1 MPTYSQAPVDS
12 YLAFLEE
19 ITEYEEKSI
28 EEISAQAATINDEEI
43 ALPSYLSSP
52 DQSDHEND
60 LSEEPSIYYVIAFRG
75 DAQYYTARD
84 HTLITQGLLYR
95 WTEHSILTLTTG
107 GGFFT
112 LIMPHKLTQAL

>member
-43 ALPSYLSSP
+43 ALPSYLSSL
-52 DQSDHEND
+52 DQSDHKND
-60 LSEEPSIYYVIAFRG
+60 LGEGPSIYYVIECRG
-75 DAQYYTARD
+75 
-84 HTLITQGLLYR
+84 ISINVSSFVEFER
-95 WTEHSILTLTTG
+95 WWVLKSKIFGQESTYSKE
-107 GGFFT
+107 
-112 LIMPHKLTQAL
+112 KV

>member
-1 MPTYSQAPVDS
+1 MQKSTRKYSNGLDWSSEAADLTERRNFKIGFYVKFGFNKLSDYSNAELPLPTYSQAPVDS

-52 DQSDHEND
+52 DKSDHEND
-60 LSEEPSIYYVIAFRG
+60 LSEEPSI
-75 DAQYYTARD
+75 
-84 HTLITQGLLYR
+84 IT
-95 WTEHSILTLTTG
+95 
-107 GGFFT
+107 
-112 LIMPHKLTQAL
+112 

>member
-28 EEISAQAATINDEEI
+28 EEISTQAATINDEEI

-60 LSEEPSIYYVIAFRG
+60 LSEEPSIYHVIAFRG
-75 DAQYYTARD
+75 DAQNYTG
-84 HTLITQGLLYR
+84 T
-95 WTEHSILTLTTG
+95 IL
-107 GGFFT
+107 
-112 LIMPHKLTQAL
+112 

>member
-28 EEISAQAATINDEEI
+28 EEVSAQAATINDEEI

-60 LSEEPSIYYVIAFRG
+60 LGEGPSIYYVVDCKGMIQIVTIHA
-75 DAQYYTARD
+75 
-84 HTLITQGLLYR
+84 
-95 WTEHSILTLTTG
+95 ILK
-107 GGFFT
+107 
-112 LIMPHKLTQAL
+112 HV

>member
-28 EEISAQAATINDEEI
+28 EKISAQAATINDEEI

-75 DAQYYTARD
+75 NAQYLLSGTFKKAR
-84 HTLITQGLLYR
+84 
-95 WTEHSILTLTTG
+95 S
-107 GGFFT
+107 
-112 LIMPHKLTQAL
+112 

>member
-28 EEISAQAATINDEEI
+28 EKISAQASTINDEEI

-52 DQSDHEND
+52 DQSEND
-60 LSEEPSIYYVIAFRG
+60 LSEEPSVYYVIAFRG
-75 DAQYYTARD
+75 DAQYYT
-84 HTLITQGLLYR
+84 HYSTPFKIITSQKYSYL
-95 WTEHSILTLTTG
+95 LTL
-107 GGFFT
+107 
-112 LIMPHKLTQAL
+112 

>member
-19 ITEYEEKSI
+19 ITEYEAKSI

-75 DAQYYTARD
+75 DADIKIVATCRD
-84 HTLITQGLLYR
+84 VGSFFNPGGL
-95 WTEHSILTLTTG
+95 
-107 GGFFT
+107 
-112 LIMPHKLTQAL
+112 AVV

>member
-60 LSEEPSIYYVIAFRG
+60 LSEEPFIYYVLLVESVQDF
-75 DAQYYTARD
+75 
-84 HTLITQGLLYR
+84 LIKLDIKPLMHLL
-95 WTEHSILTLTTG
+95 EIVLFH
-107 GGFFT
+107 
-112 LIMPHKLTQAL
+112 

>member
-28 EEISAQAATINDEEI
+28 EEISTQAATINDEEI
-43 ALPSYLSSP
+43 AELPSYLSSP

-60 LSEEPSIYYVIAFRG
+60 LSEEPSINYVIAFRG
-75 DAQYYTARD
+75 DAQYYTHYSTPFEIVKYI
-84 HTLITQGLLYR
+84 HTSHTQNL
-95 WTEHSILTLTTG
+95 STL
-107 GGFFT
+107 
-112 LIMPHKLTQAL
+112 

>member
-75 DAQYYTARD
+75 MHNTYALSFYVTKTVLVGPKWFWSEQIDLD
-84 HTLITQGLLYR
+84 
-95 WTEHSILTLTTG
+95 LT
-107 GGFFT
+107 
-112 LIMPHKLTQAL
+112 IIIWSRPK